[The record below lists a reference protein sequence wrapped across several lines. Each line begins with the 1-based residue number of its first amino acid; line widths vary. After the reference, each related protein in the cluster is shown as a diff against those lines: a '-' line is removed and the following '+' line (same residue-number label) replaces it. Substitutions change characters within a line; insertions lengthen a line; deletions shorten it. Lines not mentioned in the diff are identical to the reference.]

1 MEGRVFLRNSPVGHA
16 FVQQSHVALPEV
28 GDNLD
33 LLSAR
38 CGTEVSVIH

>member
-1 MEGRVFLRNSPVGHA
+1 MEGREDVTNSPVGHA
-16 FVQQSHVALPEV
+16 LVQQSHVALPEV

-38 CGTEVSVIH
+38 GGTEVGVMH